1 MFLDNPDYVKTAHDK
16 GMTVNAWTV
25 NRDDTMRSLI
35 YLGID
40 ALTTNEPLLARKV
53 LGNDEFK
60 LAK

>member
-1 MFLDNPDYVKTAHDK
+1 
-16 GMTVNAWTV
+16 MTVNAWTV
-25 NRDDTMRSLI
+25 NNDHNMRSLI

-53 LGNDEFK
+53 LGDKEFK